1 MKGIILA
8 GYSGEGLHPLTLGVP
23 KQLLPIYNKPM
34 IYYAIEALVEVGIKD
49 ILVITEPHHLSAFVN
64 ALSSSSQFDANF
76 TFATQAAPEG
86 IAQALTIGESFI
98 RNEGVCFMTG
108 DCIILGEE
116 RAKKIHKAI
125 RASELSGQSTIFVSK
140 DFYPTQYG
148 VAKIDEKGKCMEIE
162 GRAIDR
168 SFYSITGLYVFPKG
182 VSNFAKIIEKSER
195 GRLEMVSLN
204 QTYLEEN
211 KLQVQVLGEGFKW
224 LDTNS
229 FDSLMKASRYIQKQK
244 DKQVK

>member
-1 MKGIILA
+1 MK
-8 GYSGEGLHPLTLGVP
+8 
-23 KQLLPIYNKPM
+23 
-34 IYYAIEALVEVGIKD
+34 
-49 ILVITEPHHLSAFVN
+49 
-64 ALSSSSQFDANF
+64 
-76 TFATQAAPEG
+76 
-86 IAQALTIGESFI
+86 
-98 RNEGVCFMTG
+98 
-108 DCIILGEE
+108 
-116 RAKKIHKAI
+116 
-125 RASELSGQSTIFVSK
+125 
-140 DFYPTQYG
+140 
-148 VAKIDEKGKCMEIE
+148 IE

-204 QTYLEEN
+204 QTYLVEN

-229 FDSLMKASRYIQKQK
+229 FDSLMKASRYIHKQK